1 MAARFQKEMDRSK
14 LGEQFRIDY
23 DLLMMGVRQEE
34 FSLLQ
39 SRGLERDPGTYPQI
53 VAGVGF
59 LMFTRE
65 YAPFNDRMKNLAIRM
80 EKMPEILEEGKKNV
94 KNPPKLWT
102 NIAIETTKG
111 AIQLYEKVIGPGAKQ
126 LPEDNA
132 VRAHLEAANTKLVA
146 ALRSYQEFL
155 EKDLLQRS
163 NGNFADGRENFVYR
177 LKNFY
182 LLDETPE
189 QIKATAEKVLIETKT
204 QMDTLARKMDTGRP
218 WWEILEEAKKKHFSA
233 EAVLPEYRKMTDR
246 ARRWV
251 IEKKLA
257 TIPEEQLDVI
267 ETPPFMRYVV
277 PYAAYFPPAPFEKE
291 QKGFYFVTPVEA
303 DTPAA
308 EKEGKL
314 GELTIDIENTTVHE
328 AYPGHHLQFIHQNK
342 LSRLRRLNDTP
353 LMSEGWGLY
362 CERLG
367 EEYGFYSTPIDS
379 LQAYRWL
386 LVRAV
391 RVIVDVG
398 MHCQGMDYETAV
410 NLMVEHTKIERSA
423 AEGEVRRYTQSP
435 TQPLSYLMGMLMI
448 QQL

>member
-1 MAARFQKEMDRSK
+1 MRFRLLAIVIVAAGFSALVLSQPDNAEDLKFEKLMDDYLQKLWQRSPLLATFSGIHQYDDRIQPFSLEEARSSLEQNKKLAARFQKEMDRSK

-94 KNPPKLWT
+94 KNPPKLLT

-132 VRAHLEAANTKLVA
+132 VGAHLEAANTKLVA

-303 DTPAA
+303 DTPA
-308 EKEGKL
+308 
-314 GELTIDIENTTVHE
+314 
-328 AYPGHHLQFIHQNK
+328 
-342 LSRLRRLNDTP
+342 
-353 LMSEGWGLY
+353 
-362 CERLG
+362 
-367 EEYGFYSTPIDS
+367 
-379 LQAYRWL
+379 
-386 LVRAV
+386 
-391 RVIVDVG
+391 
-398 MHCQGMDYETAV
+398 
-410 NLMVEHTKIERSA
+410 
-423 AEGEVRRYTQSP
+423 
-435 TQPLSYLMGMLMI
+435 
-448 QQL
+448 